1 MIDYIM
7 QLLGMDLEYYQVSDE
22 VLFSVSALIVVFTFG
37 ELFNIIRS
45 IFDRR

>member
-1 MIDYIM
+1 MIDYIV
-7 QLLGMDLEYYQVSDE
+7 QLLGIDLEYYQISDE
-22 VLFSVSALIVVFTFG
+22 VLFSVSALIALFTFG

>member
-1 MIDYIM
+1 MLNFIM
-7 QLLGMDLEYYQVSDE
+7 QLIGMDLEYYQVSDE
-22 VLFSVSALIVVFTFG
+22 VLFSISALIVVFTFG